1 MEVHWRNGQIIKTR
15 KREHIENVKKCKV
28 GSNIAKHAW
37 ENNHAIDFANCKV
50 IDRENF
56 RHRGTWK
63 SWHTAITINADNNAK
78 HLPEQYRFLLQ

>member
-37 ENNHAIDFANCKV
+37 ENNHGNHGILLSPSMQITMPNIYQNSID
-50 IDRENF
+50 
-56 RHRGTWK
+56 
-63 SWHTAITINADNNAK
+63 S
-78 HLPEQYRFLLQ
+78 Y